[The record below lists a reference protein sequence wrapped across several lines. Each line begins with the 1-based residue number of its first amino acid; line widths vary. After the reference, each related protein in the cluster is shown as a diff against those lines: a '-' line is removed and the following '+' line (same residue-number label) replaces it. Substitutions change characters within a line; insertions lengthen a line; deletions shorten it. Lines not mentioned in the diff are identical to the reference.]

1 MDYLT
6 IIATRSLV
14 LFPITSGTAERP
26 LSASSIDTLTPFA
39 KPSTTLPRPSP
50 VTIPIHSLM
59 HSDTDCAYFL
69 LTHIFTSHPTSTM
82 IVANHLCGI
91 NKELTREAEILVWSE
106 IDRAKMFIR
115 DLGRWCGD
123 HPERITLGE
132 LQNLAVKWVL
142 EFQMTPE
149 ERAEVSMWDEDRSLK
164 RHNRSGDCA
173 SYAKG
178 DHGLSAGDTVVSA

>member
-1 MDYLT
+1 MPPDAYLT
-6 IIATRSLV
+6 VGYVPPREECA
-14 LFPITSGTAERP
+14 
-26 LSASSIDTLTPFA
+26 AS
-39 KPSTTLPRPSP
+39 
-50 VTIPIHSLM
+50 IHK
-59 HSDTDCAYFL
+59 
-69 LTHIFTSHPTSTM
+69 
-82 IVANHLCGI
+82 V
-91 NKELTREAEILVWSE
+91 VWSE

-149 ERAEVSMWDEDRSLK
+149 ERAEVSLWDEDRSMK

-173 SYAKG
+173 SSARG
-178 DHGLSAGDTVVSA
+178 DHGIFAGDTVVSA